1 MSTGK
6 KLLRSRSDRWVAGI
20 CGGIGD
26 YFDVDPSLVRLIYLL
41 LTFFSAGFPGL
52 MIYLVLW
59 LVMPKD

>member
-26 YFDVDPSLVRLIYLL
+26 YFDVDPALVRLVYML
-41 LTFFSAGFPGL
+41 LTFFSAGFPGV

>member
-1 MSTGK
+1 
-6 KLLRSRSDRWVAGI
+6 LRSRSDRWVAGI

-26 YFDVDPSLVRLIYLL
+26 YFDVDPALVRLVYML
-41 LTFFSAGFPGL
+41 LTFFSAGFPGV

>member
-1 MSTGK
+1 MATGK

-26 YFDVDPSLVRLIYLL
+26 YFDVDPALVRLVYML
-41 LTFFSAGFPGL
+41 LTFFSAGFPGV

>member
-26 YFDVDPSLVRLIYLL
+26 YFDVDPALVRLVYML

>member
-1 MSTGK
+1 M
-6 KLLRSRSDRWVAGI
+6 RSRSDRWIAGI

-26 YFDVDPSLVRLIYLL
+26 YFDVDPALVRLVYML
-41 LTFFSAGFPGL
+41 LTFFSAGFPGV

>member
-20 CGGIGD
+20 CGGIGN
-26 YFDVDPSLVRLIYLL
+26 YFDVDPALVRLVYML
-41 LTFFSAGFPGL
+41 LTFFSAGFPGV

>member
-26 YFDVDPSLVRLIYLL
+26 YFDVDPALVRLIYLL

>member
-26 YFDVDPSLVRLIYLL
+26 YFDVDPALVRLVYML
-41 LTFFSAGFPGL
+41 LTFFSAGFPGVI
-52 MIYLVLW
+52 IYLVLW

>member
-26 YFDVDPSLVRLIYLL
+26 YFDVDPALVRLIYML

>member
-1 MSTGK
+1 M
-6 KLLRSRSDRWVAGI
+6 RSRSDRWVAGI

-26 YFDVDPSLVRLIYLL
+26 DFDVDPALVRLVYML
-41 LTFFSAGFPGL
+41 LTFFSAGFPGV

>member
-1 MSTGK
+1 M
-6 KLLRSRSDRWVAGI
+6 RSRSDRWVAGI

-26 YFDVDPSLVRLIYLL
+26 YFDVDPALVRLVYML

-59 LVMPKD
+59 LVMPEKR

>member
-6 KLLRSRSDRWVAGI
+6 KLLRSRSDRWIAGI

-26 YFDVDPSLVRLIYLL
+26 YFDVDPALVRLVYML
-41 LTFFSAGFPGL
+41 LTFFSAGFPGV

>member
-26 YFDVDPSLVRLIYLL
+26 YFDVDPALVRLVYML

-59 LVMPKD
+59 LVMPKN

>member
-1 MSTGK
+1 M
-6 KLLRSRSDRWVAGI
+6 RSRSDRWVAGI
-20 CGGIGD
+20 CGGIGE
-26 YFDVDPSLVRLIYLL
+26 YFDVDPALVRLIYML

>member
-1 MSTGK
+1 M
-6 KLLRSRSDRWVAGI
+6 RSRSDRWVAGI

-26 YFDVDPSLVRLIYLL
+26 YFDVDPALVRLVYML
-41 LTFFSAGFPGL
+41 LTFFSAGFPGV

>member
-1 MSTGK
+1 M
-6 KLLRSRSDRWVAGI
+6 RSRSDRWVAGI

-26 YFDVDPSLVRLIYLL
+26 YFDVDPALVRLVYML

>member
-6 KLLRSRSDRWVAGI
+6 KLLRSRSERWVAGI

-26 YFDVDPSLVRLIYLL
+26 YFDVDPALVRLVYML

>member
-1 MSTGK
+1 MSTGQ

-26 YFDVDPSLVRLIYLL
+26 YFDVDPALVRLVYML
-41 LTFFSAGFPGL
+41 LTFFSAGFPGV

>member
-26 YFDVDPSLVRLIYLL
+26 YFDVDPDTVRLVYML
-41 LTFFSAGFPGL
+41 LTFFSAGFPGV